1 MKRNIYGLTSAL
13 LGALASTAVL
23 ASGFQLQEQSASGLG
38 VAYSGMA
45 AAAQD
50 GSTVFWNPAGMSQ
63 LGGSGFAVAAEY
75 IIPSFKFTDAGSA
88 FSALGSGGDGGVSS
102 LVPAVYGY
110 TTMTPQLALGLAVNA
125 PFGLSTDWDSQ
136 WAGMFY
142 GIKSKVETVNINP
155 ALSWKV
161 NQFLSLGGGVS
172 YQRLRATLT
181 QGVTPLNPS
190 VQGRIDG
197 DAWRWGW
204 NLGALADFG
213 QGTTLGATYRSA
225 ISYTITGN
233 LGFNNAALAAQASS
247 IKAGLRLP
255 QTFSFGLSQKLTPQL
270 RLLADY
276 TKTDWDTI
284 STLTITATSGPATG
298 FPVSVTPLNFKNSWR
313 AGAGLEYQVD
323 PQWLLRAGAA
333 YDSAPVQDTYRN
345 PRLPD
350 NDRTWL
356 AVGARFEPYAGCDI
370 DVGYAHLWVKNGPS
384 ELANAGPP
392 FPDSLNGTYRAS
404 VNVLGLQ
411 ASFKF

>member
-1 MKRNIYGLTSAL
+1 MRRNSCNVLAWGVIWAL
-13 LGALASTAVL
+13 SSPVVL

-38 VAYSGMA
+38 LAYSGMA
-45 AAAQD
+45 AAVQD

-63 LGGSGFAVAAEY
+63 LGGSGVAVAAEY
-75 IIPSFKFTDAGSA
+75 IIPSFKFTDAGSTFA
-88 FSALGSGGDGGVSS
+88 ALGSGGDGGVSS

-181 QGVTPLNPS
+181 QGVTPLNPT

-197 DAWRWGW
+197 DDWRWGW
-204 NLGALADFG
+204 NLGALFDFG
-213 QGTTLGATYRSA
+213 QGTTIGATYRSA

-247 IKAGLRLP
+247 VKAGLRLP
-255 QTFSFGLSQKLTPQL
+255 QTFSFGLSQRLTPQL

-284 STLTITATSGPATG
+284 SALTITATSGPAAG
-298 FPVSVTPLNFKNSWR
+298 LPVSNTLLNFKNSWR
-313 AGAGLEYQVD
+313 AGAGLEYRID

-333 YDSAPVQDTYRN
+333 YDSTPVQDTYRN

-350 NDRTWL
+350 SDRTWL
-356 AVGARFEPYAGCDI
+356 AAGARFEPYSGCAI

-384 ELANAGPP
+384 ELASAGPVP
-392 FPDSLNGTYRAS
+392 GALNGTYRAS
-404 VNVLGLQ
+404 VDVLGVQ
-411 ASFKF
+411 ASLHF